1 MLLQQGIQY
10 LIFQEHA
17 DSSLDINLEEHNA
30 DYTFHTVH
38 GVPKARI
45 LKWFPLPSPVDH
57 TLSDL
62 STMTRP
68 SWVAPHG
75 MASFH

>member
-17 DSSLDINLEEHNA
+17 DSSLEINLEEHNA
-30 DYTFHTVH
+30 DYTFYTVN
-38 GVPKARI
+38 GVLKARI
-45 LKWFPLPSPVDH
+45 LEVVSTPFSSGPHSVRPLHRDPS
-57 TLSDL
+57 
-62 STMTRP
+62 

-75 MASFH
+75 MA